1 MLSEDE
7 GILNSGVIK
16 ILAARIKE
24 KFDILGYP
32 IAVQHRNYYPSLEEI
47 TCGAAL
53 AHHGLLG
60 PVNFLRL
67 GDVDLSRV
75 PTQHLVSLV
84 SSVTKVVTIHYVIG
98 CDLVTLIDS
107 LKCTKVKIGS
117 QSLGMEETQALVRVM
132 ESRVEKVDLEYDVT
146 LDIEALAEYSGQGC
160 CSHICRSQKYC
171 SDKLFDK
178 HSAWARRKNWRMSL
192 DFQEF
197 VGTSYKS
204 VGLSLTLYRVTLP
217 L

>member
-7 GILNSGVIK
+7 GILNSGVIE

-53 AHHGLLG
+53 AHYGLLG
-60 PVNFLRL
+60 ALDFIRL
-67 GDVDLSRV
+67 GNVDLSTV

-84 SSVTKVVTIHYVIG
+84 SSVTRAVTIHNVTG

-107 LKCTKVKIGS
+107 LKCKPHLHHGY
-117 QSLGMEETQALVRVM
+117 LPH
-132 ESRVEKVDLEYDVT
+132 SRHEGPRHY
-146 LDIEALAEYSGQGC
+146 
-160 CSHICRSQKYC
+160 
-171 SDKLFDK
+171 
-178 HSAWARRKNWRMSL
+178 
-192 DFQEF
+192 
-197 VGTSYKS
+197 
-204 VGLSLTLYRVTLP
+204 
-217 L
+217 

>member
-60 PVNFLRL
+60 AVDYVRL
-67 GDVDLSRV
+67 HNVDLSTV
-75 PTQHLVSLV
+75 PAQHLVSLV

-132 ESRVEKVDLEYDVT
+132 ESCVEKVEYDVT

-160 CSHICRSQKYC
+160 CSLMKLSYST
-171 SDKLFDK
+171 SDKFFDDLRT
-178 HSAWARRKNWRMSL
+178 WANRKNWLLHFTTDHWLLTNMKMKMAHVAQMSN
-192 DFQEF
+192 
-197 VGTSYKS
+197 
-204 VGLSLTLYRVTLP
+204 LSS
-217 L
+217 

>member
-7 GILNSGVIK
+7 GILNPGVIK

-84 SSVTKVVTIHYVIG
+84 SSVTKEVTIHNVTG

-107 LKCTKVKIGS
+107 LKCKWLRIGFKC
-117 QSLGMEETQALVRVM
+117 LGKEETQALVRAM
-132 ESRVEKVDLEYDVT
+132 ESRVDDVYLDLET

-160 CSHICRSQKYC
+160 CSIMKLSYST
-171 SDKLFDK
+171 SDKFFDDLRT
-178 HSAWARRKNWRMSL
+178 WANRKNWL
-192 DFQEF
+192 LHFTTDHW
-197 VGTSYKS
+197 
-204 VGLSLTLYRVTLP
+204 LLTYWPIT
-217 L
+217 